1 MAEQSE
7 KEKLSKLSIRDRIRK
22 ANGNKKNAISIIR

>member
-7 KEKLSKLSIRDRIRK
+7 KEKLSKLSKRDRIRK
-22 ANGNKKNAISIIR
+22 ANGNKKMQYL